1 MSAEPDVQ
9 ITVSRATPKWGLSRE
24 IAERVRVEIAKRPD
38 VKQVHIARAIGMPQQ
53 NFSNRCSGHVPFEAS
68 VIAQVAAY
76 LGVQV
81 SALIPE
87 LPAKV
92 VDAPSARSSTDRA
105 SDYGSEGSRNFTL
118 IPGGLRSVPVATDT
132 HRHLSLVTHSG

>member
-105 SDYGSEGSRNFTL
+105 SDYGSEGSQILTL
-118 IPGGLRSVPVATDT
+118 IPGGLSSDQTPSPSPCR
-132 HRHLSLVTHSG
+132 LSLITHSG